1 MIATLSAVYCA
12 RAGRIISDVVLLC
25 VTWNN
30 LVKLARC
37 GDTVDR
43 RIISLSKLLLKDG
56 TGYFLFLLVL
66 NVLQIVLWKTGTFFL
81 LTMWATPLSAI
92 TLSRFLLDLR
102 LCSVSSQTP
111 LSEWQTDSGTSY
123 SQHQDDTVYLSTFIN
138 TMDTNVQYEP
148 R

>member
-56 TGYFLFLLVL
+56 MFLLVL
-66 NVLQIVLWKTGTFFL
+66 NVLQIVLWKTGTFYL
-81 LTMWATPLSAI
+81 LIVWTTPLSAI

-111 LSEWQTDSGTSY
+111 LSEGQTDGGTAY

-138 TMDTNVQYEP
+138 TMGTNA
-148 R
+148 